1 MIEVKPAVATSIQ
14 GGPCAGNEKPRA
26 EGWKAGALFPGGPYV
41 IEEDLG
47 KGRFRLKDLNGKL
60 LKTAINIHRLKVWND
75 PDWGRLKN
83 GVSIQN

>member
-1 MIEVKPAVATSIQ
+1 MQAMKNQ
-14 GGPCAGNEKPRA
+14 GRKGGRVESWSLC
-26 EGWKAGALFPGGPYV
+26 FHGPYV

-75 PDWGRLKN
+75 PDGGRLKM
-83 GVSIQN
+83 V